1 MKNINFIDIVYAQNI
16 KKKKIILYIIILLN
30 SIFLLSII
38 FIIYLE
44 IIIHKDKKIIED
56 LDNSIFN
63 INNDSDYKYI
73 QNLINLNY
81 KIENTAEILQIV
93 EVNNYNLEEEINYI
107 VNNSRD
113 YVNILEINCNR
124 ENKKI
129 EVVFSIEDI
138 KKIYIFL
145 EKLNEKDYF
154 TKIYI
159 SNIVSK
165 ENKNIIYL
173 DLFMNK
179 SLERKSN

>member
-44 IIIHKDKKIIED
+44 IIIHKDKKTIED

-63 INNDSDYKYI
+63 INNDNDYKYI

-107 VNNSRD
+107 VNNSRG
-113 YVNILEINCNR
+113 YVNILEISCNR